1 MQKKIL
7 YQSWLSSLICEPR
20 LPHVSEL
27 SETFC
32 LRPSINKAPK
42 MSDWDTVTVL
52 RKKAPKSSQL
62 KTESAVN
69 QARRSGVAVD
79 TQQKYGAG
87 TNKQH
92 VTTKNTAKLDRETE
106 ELRHD
111 KIPLDVGK
119 IIQQGRQN
127 KGLSQKDLATKICE
141 KQQIV
146 TDYEAG
152 RGIPNNLI
160 LGKMERV
167 LGMKLRGKE
176 RGQPMAPPGKK

>member
-1 MQKKIL
+1 
-7 YQSWLSSLICEPR
+7 
-20 LPHVSEL
+20 
-27 SETFC
+27 
-32 LRPSINKAPK
+32 

-52 RKKAPKSSQL
+52 RKKAPKASTL
-62 KTESAVN
+62 KSESAVN
-69 QARRSGVAVD
+69 SARRHGVAVD

-106 ELRHD
+106 ELKHD

-119 IIQQGRQN
+119 LIMQGRQS

-160 LGKMERV
+160 LGKIERV
-167 LGMKLRGKE
+167 IGIKLRGKD
-176 RGQPMAPPGKK
+176 RGQACVPPPVKKWEVNAAVGDGVGTATTTKITKSNVNNFNAASSSKRK